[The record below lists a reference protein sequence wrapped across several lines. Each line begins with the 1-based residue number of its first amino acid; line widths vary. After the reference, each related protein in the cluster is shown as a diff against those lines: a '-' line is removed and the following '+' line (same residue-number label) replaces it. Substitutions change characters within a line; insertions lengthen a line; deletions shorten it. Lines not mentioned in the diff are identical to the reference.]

1 MSLVLDCSLTMAW
14 LYAEETTAAVRKVF
28 ELVEDAGAWVPS
40 LWQLEVANVLEFG
53 VRRGRSDSVFRDAA
67 LDDLAEF
74 PIAIDAEMLAA
85 RVNANQPHRSQVHY
99 AGNAPDAVAAV
110 TKRAQDGDLIMTLG
124 AGNVSQIGPQVL
136 EALNA

>member
-40 LWQLEVANVLEFG
+40 LWRLEVANVLEFG
-53 VRRGRSDSVFRDAA
+53 VRRGRSDSAFRDAA

-74 PIAIDAEMLAA
+74 PIAVDAETDQRAWTATLSLVIDRRLTVYDAAYLELAKRRRLPLA
-85 RVNANQPHRSQVHY
+85 TLDKDLRRAATAEGVH
-99 AGNAPDAVAAV
+99 
-110 TKRAQDGDLIMTLG
+110 LLG
-124 AGNVSQIGPQVL
+124 M
-136 EALNA
+136 

>member
-1 MSLVLDCSLTMAW
+1 MAW

-40 LWQLEVANVLEFG
+40 LWRLEVANVLELG

-74 PIAIDAEMLAA
+74 PIAIDAETDQRAWTATLSLAID
-85 RVNANQPHRSQVHY
+85 RKLTVY
-99 AGNAPDAVAAV
+99 DAAYLELAKRRRLPLATLDNDLRRAATAEGV
-110 TKRAQDGDLIMTLG
+110 QLLG
-124 AGNVSQIGPQVL
+124 M
-136 EALNA
+136 

>member
-40 LWQLEVANVLEFG
+40 LWRLEVANVLELG

-74 PIAIDAEMLAA
+74 PIAIDAETDQRAWTATLSLAIDRKLTVYDA
-85 RVNANQPHRSQVHY
+85 AYLELAKRRRLPLATLDNDLRRAATAEGVH
-99 AGNAPDAVAAV
+99 
-110 TKRAQDGDLIMTLG
+110 LLG
-124 AGNVSQIGPQVL
+124 M
-136 EALNA
+136 

>member
-1 MSLVLDCSLTMAW
+1 MAW

-40 LWQLEVANVLEFG
+40 LWRLEVANVLELA

-74 PIAIDAEMLAA
+74 PIAIDAETDQRAWTATLSLAIDRKLTLYDA
-85 RVNANQPHRSQVHY
+85 AYLELAKRRRLPLATLDNDLRRAATAEGVH
-99 AGNAPDAVAAV
+99 
-110 TKRAQDGDLIMTLG
+110 LLG
-124 AGNVSQIGPQVL
+124 M
-136 EALNA
+136 

>member
-40 LWQLEVANVLEFG
+40 LWRLEVANVLELA

-74 PIAIDAEMLAA
+74 PIAIDAETDQRAWTATLSLAIDRKLTVYDA
-85 RVNANQPHRSQVHY
+85 AYLELAKRRRLPLATLDNDLRRAATAEGVH
-99 AGNAPDAVAAV
+99 
-110 TKRAQDGDLIMTLG
+110 LLG
-124 AGNVSQIGPQVL
+124 M
-136 EALNA
+136 

>member
-1 MSLVLDCSLTMAW
+1 MAW

-40 LWQLEVANVLEFG
+40 LWRLEVANVLELA

-74 PIAIDAEMLAA
+74 PIAIDAETDQRAWTATLSLAIDRKLTVYDA
-85 RVNANQPHRSQVHY
+85 AYLELAKRRRLPLATLDNDLRRAATAEGVH
-99 AGNAPDAVAAV
+99 
-110 TKRAQDGDLIMTLG
+110 LLG
-124 AGNVSQIGPQVL
+124 M
-136 EALNA
+136 